1 METKKNPSADLRPK
15 RGYFLNIGL
24 CISISIALL
33 AFEWKTAQINN
44 IIIDGQDII
53 FGEEDIPEIP
63 QILQPPPPPKIKNP
77 VIEIVPNDIEIKD
90 LPDFQIEVDPADKN
104 PEVTIEIEPE
114 KEIADETVD
123 FSEVMPQP
131 VGGMEAWNSFLSK
144 NLKYPTQARRMGVEG
159 TVYVSFVVNKL
170 GQIEDV
176 ELVRGIGAGCDEEAL
191 RVILAAEDWLP
202 GRNRGIPVKVKMRVP
217 IRFRLQ

>member
-1 METKKNPSADLRPK
+1 MVICKKVIDPIYKNLLLPS
-15 RGYFLNIGL
+15 F
-24 CISISIALL
+24 
-33 AFEWKTAQINN
+33 FE
-44 IIIDGQDII
+44 
-53 FGEEDIPEIP
+53 F
-63 QILQPPPPPKIKNP
+63 
-77 VIEIVPNDIEIKD
+77 KD
-90 LPDFQIEVDPADKN
+90 LLTSATKN
-104 PEVTIEIEPE
+104 
-114 KEIADETVD
+114 
-123 FSEVMPQP
+123 
-131 VGGMEAWNSFLSK
+131 FLSK

>member
-1 METKKNPSADLRPK
+1 METKKNPSADLRPR

-44 IIIDGQDII
+44 IIIDGQDIL

-77 VIEIVPNDIEIKD
+77 VIEIVPDDIKIKD
-90 LPDFQIEVDPADKN
+90 LPDFQIEVDPEGKY
-104 PEVTIEIEPE
+104 PEVTIEIGPE

-131 VGGMEAWNSFLSK
+131 VGGMEAWNRYLSK

-202 GRNRGIPVKVKMRVP
+202 CRNRGIPVKVKMRVP

>member
-1 METKKNPSADLRPK
+1 METKKNPSADLSHK

-24 CISISIALL
+24 CISLSILL
-33 AFEWKTAQINN
+33 FAFEWKTEKTDHR
-44 IIIDGQDII
+44 IIDEMDIV
-53 FGEEDIPEIP
+53 FGEENIPEVPITF
-63 QILQPPPPPKIKNP
+63 QDPPPPKIINP
-77 VIEIVPNDIEIKD
+77 IIQAVPDDTDIIEKYDIIIDVDTEIIPEIK
-90 LPDFQIEVDPADKN
+90 IETAPVVETAD
-104 PEVTIEIEPE
+104 VV
-114 KEIADETVD
+114 VD
-123 FSEVMPQP
+123 FSEVMPSP

-191 RVILAAEDWLP
+191 RVIQEAENWIP
-202 GRNRGIPVKVKMRVP
+202 GRNGSLPVKVKMRVP